1 MSFDDLVY
9 LSEEEL
15 AQVEAPL
22 TPVWEHP
29 KKSRVQTFDIHPEI
43 PMADRHTFELASHEI
58 EEVNKK
64 ERFHRNYAAITVL
77 KRCQEENRF
86 ATPDE
91 QIILSKYVGWGGI
104 PEAFDERAV
113 SWQTEFGMLKNIL
126 TPEEYASARES
137 TLTAFYTPPTVINAV
152 YKVMKQLG
160 FREGNI
166 LEPSCGIGHFIGML
180 PEEMKE
186 SKIYG
191 VELDTVSAGIA
202 QQLYQKSSV
211 AAQGFEETNLPDSFF
226 DAVVGNV
233 PFGDFKVPDKRY
245 DKHKF
250 LIHDYFFAKS
260 LDKLR
265 PGGVMALITS
275 KGTMDKENSA
285 VRKYIAQRADLLG
298 AIRLP
303 NNTFKGNAGTEVV
316 SDILILQKRDRIVDI
331 EPDWVQLGT
340 DENGILMNS
349 YFVEHPEMILGEM
362 KMVSGRFGPEATC
375 VPYEGADLAEQLS
388 EAVSNIHGELTAYE
402 VEDELAEED
411 NSIPAD
417 PTVRNFSYTVLDD
430 NIYFR
435 ENSRMAPVEV
445 SATAE
450 NRIKGMI
457 RIRDSV
463 RKLIE
468 LQTED
473 YPDSEIKAE
482 QERLNALY
490 DTFSKQ
496 YGLINSRANISAFS
510 QDSSCSLLSALEVL
524 GDEGQL
530 ERKADIFYKRTIKPH
545 TPVTSV
551 DTSSEAL
558 AVSMGE
564 KARVDMDYMTKKK
577 QVGVRFDSNRTRLKT
592 GETQRPNGTYAYR
605 WSTPDGKRHSIYAPT
620 LEKLREQEE
629 QIIVDKHDGIRSD
642 VKSITVNEMFNL
654 WCQLKRGIKD
664 STFKNYIY
672 MYELFVKPSF
682 GKNRLVQVKKSDV
695 RKFYNS
701 LADGKVLK
709 IATIDNVHNVLHQVF
724 QVAVDDG
731 MIRQNPTDNMLKE
744 LKLSHGFE
752 REKKEALTVAQQKLF
767 FDYMLSHP
775 KDTHWYPVFYV
786 MANTGMRVGEITGL
800 RWSDI
805 DLKKG
810 IIRVNHTLV
819 YYNHR
824 DEKGCYFSINTP
836 KTKAGEREIPMT
848 EGVKQAFLMEREFQ
862 SQAEI
867 SSKSRVDGYDDFIFV
882 NRYGDVQNQGNL
894 NKALRRMMRDCNDEI
909 LEKYGADSD
918 PVLLPQFSCH
928 ILRHT
933 FATRLC
939 ESGANLKFIQ
949 SILGHADVSTTMNIY
964 VDVTDALKKKEITA
978 FDDYMT
984 TKLET

>member
-1 MSFDDLVY
+1 MAVSKLWPVTVRLATVLDYASNPEKTTKSKSKYSDADYQALRDVVAYAKDGEKTERELFCEGIHCNPQTAREQFITVKEQFDKPDGIQAYHGY
-9 LSEEEL
+9 LSFEETDITPEL
-15 AQVEAPL
+15 AQQVGMAFAERMWGDRFQVLVTTHLNTEHLHCHFVVNSVSFRDGKRLQNKEKAWWYFRHIADEVCLEHGLSVVQNPEAYQSPRIL
-22 TPVWEHP
+22 TQKDKAGMPTRYNLARTALDEAIAMSHNLRQLEYHLSEMGYTLGSNP
-29 KKSRVQTFDIHPEI
+29 KRKYWTIKGKGDERPIRLHRLGDEYT
-43 PMADRHTFELASHEI
+43 
-58 EEVNKK
+58 K
-64 ERFHRNYAAITVL
+64 ERITQRL
-77 KRCQEENRF
+77 IENRDNIDF
-86 ATPDE
+86 EPFQPKIYRPKQYRLRTRSDRIGKVGGLYGLYLYYCYRLGYLPKYKAGQQNHARVHYLFKEDLMKIDELTKQVTLLGKHHIGTDE
-91 QIILSKYVGWGGI
+91 QLFSYQHSV
-104 PEAFDERAV
+104 
-113 SWQTEFGMLKNIL
+113 
-126 TPEEYASARES
+126 EEQVK
-137 TLTAFYTPPTVINAV
+137 TLTADRTHLRNEIR
-152 YKVMKQLG
+152 KVNITDAELLNLKQ
-160 FREGNI
+160 
-166 LEPSCGIGHFIGML
+166 
-180 PEEMKE
+180 
-186 SKIYG
+186 
-191 VELDTVSAGIA
+191 
-202 QQLYQKSSV
+202 
-211 AAQGFEETNLPDSFF
+211 
-226 DAVVGNV
+226 
-233 PFGDFKVPDKRY
+233 
-245 DKHKF
+245 
-250 LIHDYFFAKS
+250 
-260 LDKLR
+260 
-265 PGGVMALITS
+265 
-275 KGTMDKENSA
+275 
-285 VRKYIAQRADLLG
+285 
-298 AIRLP
+298 
-303 NNTFKGNAGTEVV
+303 EV
-316 SDILILQKRDRIVDI
+316 
-331 EPDWVQLGT
+331 T
-340 DENGILMNS
+340 
-349 YFVEHPEMILGEM
+349 
-362 KMVSGRFGPEATC
+362 
-375 VPYEGADLAEQLS
+375 
-388 EAVSNIHGELTAYE
+388 
-402 VEDELAEED
+402 
-411 NSIPAD
+411 
-417 PTVRNFSYTVLDD
+417 
-430 NIYFR
+430 
-435 ENSRMAPVEV
+435 
-445 SATAE
+445 
-450 NRIKGMI
+450 
-457 RIRDSV
+457 
-463 RKLIE
+463 
-468 LQTED
+468 
-473 YPDSEIKAE
+473 
-482 QERLNALY
+482 
-490 DTFSKQ
+490 
-496 YGLINSRANISAFS
+496 
-510 QDSSCSLLSALEVL
+510 
-524 GDEGQL
+524 
-530 ERKADIFYKRTIKPH
+530 
-545 TPVTSV
+545 
-551 DTSSEAL
+551 
-558 AVSMGE
+558 
-564 KARVDMDYMTKKK
+564 MTKKK